1 MQVFLET
8 ERLVLRR
15 FTMDDV
21 DNLVELDGDPQVMH
35 FITGGRTTP
44 REEIETDLLPW
55 FLHYY
60 EGGDRYGFWAA
71 IEKSTGMFLGWFHFR
86 PEDGQ
91 PSDEPELGYRLRR
104 SAWGRGYATEGS
116 RALIRKGFTELGV
129 QRVVANAMAVNTAS
143 RRVMEKA
150 GLTLVRRFHQEW
162 PDRIPGDEHGDVA
175 YALTRADWERQ
186 QATGHEGT
194 PGHDWEATPRMDSPR
209 EDA

>member
-15 FTMDDV
+15 FTPDDV

-44 REEIETDLLPW
+44 REEIENDLLPW

-71 IEKSTGMFLGWFHFR
+71 IEKSTGTFLGWFHCR
-86 PEDGQ
+86 PADGQ

-104 SAWGRGYATEGS
+104 SAWGKGYATEAAAAMLRYGFETLRLHRVIATCQPENPAS
-116 RALIRKGFTELGV
+116 WRVMHKLGMRREAHFRKGHVIRGEEWLDEYFYAMLEDDWFGTE
-129 QRVVANAMAVNTAS
+129 S
-143 RRVMEKA
+143 EK
-150 GLTLVRRFHQEW
+150 ENEEN
-162 PDRIPGDEHGDVA
+162 P
-175 YALTRADWERQ
+175 
-186 QATGHEGT
+186 
-194 PGHDWEATPRMDSPR
+194 
-209 EDA
+209 